1 MIQQPELRFIAAR
14 GQLGVMRDGY
24 PSVWFDC
31 PASEAFATAQYIC
44 HKYNAKMID
53 FAGVLGY
60 VPASLDA
67 KKPSTATRS

>member
-1 MIQQPELRFIAAR
+1 MPELRFMAAR

-44 HKYNAKMID
+44 YIYGAKMLD
-53 FAGVLGY
+53 FAGLLGDI
-60 VPASLDA
+60 PPSLDME
-67 KKPSTATRS
+67 KPLAATRS